1 MQPMISIRNLS
12 KNFGGLVALDNVSL
26 DIFPGEILA
35 IVGDNGAGKS
45 TLIKMIS
52 GVYQP
57 TEGKIYLEGKEI
69 ENFSPA
75 EIRELGIETIYQD
88 LSLAENLNVYFN
100 IFMGREKKRRF
111 LGFLKV
117 LDEQYMEKESEKV
130 LSQLN
135 ISIPSLKRRIE
146 VLSGG
151 QRQCVAIA
159 RTIYWDA
166 KLLIMDEPTAA
177 LGVEE
182 TANIYTLIRKL
193 RADGI
198 PIIIISHNMEEIYGL
213 ADRFAVL
220 KNGKLVGIRD
230 KKNTV
235 IDDIIKMIISG
246 KSA

>member
-1 MQPMISIRNLS
+1 
-12 KNFGGLVALDNVSL
+12 V
-26 DIFPGEILA
+26 
-35 IVGDNGAGKS
+35 
-45 TLIKMIS
+45 
-52 GVYQP
+52 
-57 TEGKIYLEGKEI
+57 GKI
-69 ENFSPA
+69 
-75 EIRELGIETIYQD
+75 
-88 LSLAENLNVYFN
+88 
-100 IFMGREKKRRF
+100 KR
-111 LGFLKV
+111 K
-117 LDEQYMEKESEKV
+117 
-130 LSQLN
+130 
-135 ISIPSLKRRIE
+135 IE

-151 QRQCVAIA
+151 QCQCVAIA
-159 RTIYWDA
+159 RTISRDA

>member
-1 MQPMISIRNLS
+1 
-12 KNFGGLVALDNVSL
+12 
-26 DIFPGEILA
+26 
-35 IVGDNGAGKS
+35 
-45 TLIKMIS
+45 
-52 GVYQP
+52 
-57 TEGKIYLEGKEI
+57 
-69 ENFSPA
+69 
-75 EIRELGIETIYQD
+75 
-88 LSLAENLNVYFN
+88 
-100 IFMGREKKRRF
+100 MGREKKRRF

-117 LDEQYMEKESEKV
+117 LDEQFMEKESEKV